1 MMGSKFPWESPGFLM
16 TYSTTGIPIEE
27 SSNMTHHGKN
37 FLISACEK
45 SPTLTP
51 FLMMPIRS
59 TPKPTRSLG
68 NQCEILPPI
77 SNNGRINSLNPTL
90 MANASY
96 TSKLAFSRKSD
107 PKRISTRNHPG
118 PTMRMWSGLLRL
130 NQIWMTEKELWNLA
144 NLHNSLDPHTQTRNR
159 TCEDSNPR
167 IPRAPPTMKNPRV
180 MTLGLTRKLT
190 RINPVSIA
198 RNLAIGSMNAARR
211 QQMKKRLIP
220 HNPVNCQKTRPRPGL
235 CCGSLGR

>member
-59 TPKPTRSLG
+59 TPKPARSLG

-96 TSKLAFSRKSD
+96 TSKPAFSRKSD
-107 PKRISTRNHPG
+107 PGQTSTQNHPD
-118 PTMRMWSGLLRL
+118 
-130 NQIWMTEKELWNLA
+130 KK
-144 NLHNSLDPHTQTRNR
+144 PHTRGFKSSHPKGSSNNEKPQSDDSRADKK
-159 TCEDSNPR
+159 TCKDKSCFYCKKPGHWINECRKKAVDEEKTNTSQPSQLS
-167 IPRAPPTMKNPRV
+167 KN
-180 MTLGLTRKLT
+180 
-190 RINPVSIA
+190 
-198 RNLAIGSMNAARR
+198 
-211 QQMKKRLIP
+211 
-220 HNPVNCQKTRPRPGL
+220 
-235 CCGSLGR
+235 